1 MLLTS
6 QCLFRTWLLM
16 RYSLEESFVAFLKYR
31 VYLVSQKRNMLLLA
45 ALFSPLIFGK
55 QGWQFSDI
63 TGNGCSYQNLED
75 AHSCPLKNIFSRTPP
90 LTGSTQKF
98 WLGGNL
104 GSCVL
109 ELDPTKTVG
118 YRALASTVVQSLALN
133 TWFEGVSEVCASNLC
148 LCQYLHAHIEGEFSP
163 HLKMIYDPKR
173 LTITSIRWIRPEKKR
188 LMKKNEGSTFLFL
201 PFSWLSCAF
210 FLVVVFFHSHV
221 S

>member
-1 MLLTS
+1 MNSIKKNLLSENNLRYHKRTCSCCIVLSGSFALVMIIIIDLSYTAKKNHGLVIHVLLFQACWREWSGSWNWWVISEMLLTS
-6 QCLFRTWLLM
+6 QCMFRTWLLM

-98 WLGGNL
+98 WLGGESRVLCTWAGSHKDCGVQGSSLHRGPEL
-104 GSCVL
+104 GFKHLVWRGSW
-109 ELDPTKTVG
+109 
-118 YRALASTVVQSLALN
+118 S
-133 TWFEGVSEVCASNLC
+133 VC
-148 LCQYLHAHIEGEFSP
+148 
-163 HLKMIYDPKR
+163 K
-173 LTITSIRWIRPEKKR
+173 
-188 LMKKNEGSTFLFL
+188 
-201 PFSWLSCAF
+201 
-210 FLVVVFFHSHV
+210 
-221 S
+221 